1 MLKYLG
7 LLFAARALGW
17 LPTRPAYAI
26 ARVVAD
32 VAYLLY
38 RSGRRNVEDNMRHV
52 LGPDASP
59 AEVTKATRQVFR
71 NVMRYYADMV
81 RLPHMNIQ
89 RMYEEKMTF
98 HGLEH
103 LTGALAAGR
112 GVIIASAHYGN
123 PELAVQAMSVLDVK
137 VLAFVEPLA
146 PRRYADLMQ
155 ELRSSQGHI
164 YRPIG
169 FSTIKEALRHL
180 RRGGVVVIV
189 SDRDIQETGPM
200 LPLFGAETRVPV
212 GPVQLAVHT
221 GAQLIPAFMRRRDG
235 DQCDVY
241 IEPPLAL
248 VATGDD
254 KEDLRVNTLALLSH
268 IERYVREDPGQW
280 MVMERIWPD
289 STVVPEKNQVLQ
301 RQE

>member
-1 MLKYLG
+1 
-7 LLFAARALGW
+7 
-17 LPTRPAYAI
+17 
-26 ARVVAD
+26 
-32 VAYLLY
+32 
-38 RSGRRNVEDNMRHV
+38 
-52 LGPDASP
+52 
-59 AEVTKATRQVFR
+59 
-71 NVMRYYADMV
+71 
-81 RLPHMNIQ
+81 
-89 RMYEEKMTF
+89 MYKENMTF

-123 PELAVQAMSVLDVK
+123 PELAVQAMSILGVT
-137 VLAFVEPLA
+137 VLAFVEPLE

-169 FSTIKEALRHL
+169 FSTIKEALRYL
-180 RRGGVVVIV
+180 RQGGVVVIV
-189 SDRDIQETGPM
+189 SDRDIQKTGPM
-200 LPLFGAETRVPV
+200 LPLFGVETRVPV

-221 GAQLIPAFMRRRDG
+221 GAQIIPAFMRRRDG

-241 IEPPLAL
+241 LEPPLAL
-248 VATGDD
+248 VTTGDE
-254 KEDLRVNTLALLSH
+254 KEDLRVNTLALLSY

-280 MVMERIWPD
+280 MVLERIWPN
-289 STVVPEKNQVLQ
+289 SAVAPEKNQILQ